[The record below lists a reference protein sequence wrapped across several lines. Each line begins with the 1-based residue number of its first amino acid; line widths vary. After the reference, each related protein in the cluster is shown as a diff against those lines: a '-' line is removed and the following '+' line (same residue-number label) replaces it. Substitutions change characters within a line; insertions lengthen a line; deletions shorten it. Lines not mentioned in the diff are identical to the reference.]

1 MVFTRLFPCALTACL
16 TLSLLAATATAQSVD
31 IQSRQTAAT
40 TTGGITRLENDPA
53 IISVAELPGRGQLP
67 SAARGAQFNQ
77 LMIAAINTRMGAPY
91 VWGATGPYG
100 FDCSGFVWSVYQS
113 VGVNFERSSARTLW
127 SRFAPATKEEET
139 KFGTLV
145 FFNGLTHVGI
155 VADEKGFY
163 HSSRSY
169 GVIYSPFSEYWRSRV
184 DGFRRVPLP
193 PQQVAE

>member
-1 MVFTRLFPCALTACL
+1 MVFTRLFPRALTACFA
-16 TLSLLAATATAQSVD
+16 LSLLVATATAQSVD
-31 IQSRQTAAT
+31 IRPRQTAAT
-40 TTGGITRLENDPA
+40 STGGITRLENDPV
-53 IISVAELPGRGQLP
+53 IISVAEIPGRGQLP
-67 SAARGAQFNQ
+67 SSPRGAQFNQ
-77 LMIAAINTRMGAPY
+77 LLLAAIDTRMGAPY

-113 VGVNFERSSARTLW
+113 AGISFDRSSARALW
-127 SRFAPATKEEET
+127 SRFAPATQEEEK

-145 FFNGLTHVGI
+145 FFNGLTHMGI

-169 GVIYSPFSEYWRSRV
+169 GVIYSPFNEYWRSRI

-193 PQQVAE
+193 TQQVAE